1 MPKVAGGRNVAA
13 RPTVMTNVILR
24 TRIHPLLSIPVLK
37 SGRGRRWAPSCG
49 KLDVNDEFDI
59 KALRNQYRS
68 AVFVDRRQVNRAP
81 EPRQAGPDLFEWAG
95 LADTPV
101 EEPEVAPDWPPVVVP
116 IGSMNRARPF
126 GRRAELV
133 AAAEA
138 PAQATQRQAAAG
150 ALAQIHDFPV
160 QVEAYDETAIVRRYL
175 IETPEVPLD
184 PREDEF
190 EETYGLEDEV
200 SPDELA
206 AAARAVAELQ
216 QTIDRLHPAA
226 KLRARPAEAT
236 LRGLLNTLLLEQ
248 DRIEAR
254 LAEQQPPLL
263 LASLKR
269 HQGERETVDVV
280 TANDRA

>member
-1 MPKVAGGRNVAA
+1 
-13 RPTVMTNVILR
+13 
-24 TRIHPLLSIPVLK
+24 
-37 SGRGRRWAPSCG
+37 
-49 KLDVNDEFDI
+49 LDVNDEFDI
-59 KALRNQYRS
+59 NALRKQFRS
-68 AVFVDRRQVNRAP
+68 AVFVDRRQANRAP

-95 LADTPV
+95 LADAPV
-101 EEPEVAPDWPPVVVP
+101 EEPAVAPDWPPVVVP

-126 GRRAELV
+126 GRRAEVSLEAEV
-133 AAAEA
+133 AN
-138 PAQATQRQAAAG
+138 PATPRQAAMG

-190 EETYGLEDEV
+190 EETFGLADEI

-206 AAARAVAELQ
+206 AAARAVTELQ

-263 LASLKR
+263 LAALKR
-269 HQGERETVDVV
+269 RQGERETVDVAS
-280 TANDRA
+280 ANDRA